1 MSDSTA
7 KLTVEEI
14 LSQATD
20 PAYIR
25 TTTVRLLLRQDLL
38 ARHDEL
44 ERELDAAV
52 QGDGLEN
59 RHPQAPNV
67 SQQLVD
73 LEAEIDAAKVTFKFQ
88 SIGHRAWADLM
99 AAHPPTKEQLK
110 AFNRIDHNP
119 ETFPLAAIAASCV
132 EPAMTVDDVG
142 RLERALNDTQFN
154 LLLVRCVEANTGGI
168 DTPKSAVASGIARLV
183 NGRSANT
190 AVPAASPAQSSL
202 AEP

>member
-1 MSDSTA
+1 
-7 KLTVEEI
+7 
-14 LSQATD
+14 
-20 PAYIR
+20 
-25 TTTVRLLLRQDLL
+25 
-38 ARHDEL
+38 
-44 ERELDAAV
+44 
-52 QGDGLEN
+52 
-59 RHPQAPNV
+59 
-67 SQQLVD
+67 
-73 LEAEIDAAKVTFKFQ
+73 LEAEIDAAKVEFRFQ

-168 DTPKSAVASGIARLV
+168 DTPKSAAAGMIRRV
-183 NGRSANT
+183 NGQSVNT
-190 AVPAASPAQSSL
+190 AVPAASPGQSSL